1 MSAAALVI
9 AASKSSLC
17 NSPASQVVVQIQ
29 DRRSNDMVLNTLTH
43 NTLTQV
49 IAVLD
54 GVVRQRREKQIA
66 RNRVEARRELAKL
79 PKRVRDDVMF
89 ADPLI
94 NHQV

>member
-1 MSAAALVI
+1 MSAAPFVI

-29 DRRSNDMVLNTLTH
+29 HRRSNDMVL

>member
-1 MSAAALVI
+1 MSAAPLVI

-29 DRRSNDMVLNTLTH
+29 DRRSNDMVL

>member
-1 MSAAALVI
+1 MSTAALGI
-9 AASKSSLC
+9 AASKSSLR
-17 NSPASQVVVQIQ
+17 NSRLPQAVVKKEHS
-29 DRRSNDMVLNTLTH
+29 RSNDMVLNAL
-43 NTLTQV
+43 NQM

-54 GVVRQRREKQIA
+54 GVARQRREKQIA

-94 NHQV
+94 NHHV

>member
-1 MSAAALVI
+1 MSTAALFI

-17 NSPASQVVVQIQ
+17 NSPVSPVVVQIEH
-29 DRRSNDMVLNTLTH
+29 RRSNDMVLNA
-43 NTLTQV
+43 LTQM

-54 GVVRQRREKQIA
+54 GVARQRREKQIA
-66 RNRVEARRELAKL
+66 RNRVEARRELARL

-94 NHQV
+94 NHHV

>member
-17 NSPASQVVVQIQ
+17 NSPASQVVVQIR
-29 DRRSNDMVLNTLTH
+29 DRRSNDMVL

>member
-1 MSAAALVI
+1 MSTAALGI
-9 AASKSSLC
+9 AASKSSLR
-17 NSPASQVVVQIQ
+17 NSCLPQAVVKKEH
-29 DRRSNDMVLNTLTH
+29 RRSNDMVLNAL
-43 NTLTQV
+43 NQM

-54 GVVRQRREKQIA
+54 GVARQRREKQIA

-94 NHQV
+94 NHHL

>member
-9 AASKSSLC
+9 AASKNSLC

-29 DRRSNDMVLNTLTH
+29 DRRSNDMVL

>member
-1 MSAAALVI
+1 MSAAVLVI

-17 NSPASQVVVQIQ
+17 NSPPSPAVVKNEHS
-29 DRRSNDMVLNTLTH
+29 RSNDMVLNA
-43 NTLTQV
+43 LTQV

-54 GVVRQRREKQIA
+54 GVVRHRRERQIA

-89 ADPLI
+89 ADSLI
-94 NHQV
+94 NHHV

>member
-1 MSAAALVI
+1 MSTVAFVI
-9 AASKSSLC
+9 AASKSFLR
-17 NSPASQVVVQIQ
+17 NNAPSQAVVKSKHS
-29 DRRSNDMVLNTLTH
+29 RSNDMVLNALTH
-43 NTLTQV
+43 M

-54 GVVRQRREKQIA
+54 GVARQRREKLVA

-94 NHQV
+94 NHHV

>member
-1 MSAAALVI
+1 MSAAQLAV
-9 AASKSSLC
+9 AAPGSSLC
-17 NSPASQVVVQIQ
+17 NNSLSQAVVQSPH
-29 DRRSNDMVLNTLTH
+29 RRSNDMVLNA
-43 NTLTQV
+43 LTQM

-94 NHQV
+94 NHHV

>member
-1 MSAAALVI
+1 MSTAALVI
-9 AASKSSLC
+9 AASKSSLS
-17 NSPASQVVVQIQ
+17 NSPASQGVVQIKH
-29 DRRSNDMVLNTLTH
+29 RRSNDMVLNA
-43 NTLTQV
+43 LTQM

-94 NHQV
+94 NHHV

>member
-29 DRRSNDMVLNTLTH
+29 DRRSNDMVLNTLT
-43 NTLTQV
+43 QV

-79 PKRVRDDVMF
+79 PKKVRDDVMF